1 MDFFKQL
8 FNSVSNQA
16 ADRVKSLYTGTFIFS
31 WLAINWKVLAYI
43 LFSKKSMEVKLEG
56 FDKYFSDTLWFQS
69 WLTSDVFIQNTLLKP
84 LLISLIIVIAIPALN
99 TFADFIKIL
108 SNLANNK
115 LQRNFAGWMSPE
127 RSQSLLD
134 EINILKSGQGN
145 LFVEK
150 NEEIDKLQGKISNL
164 ESQISADKTRHIDEI
179 EKVKNSLKSSVDSA
193 EKKRDEF
200 HEKLNESKE
209 KVLGL
214 EQQINSHQQQQQQMS
229 TQNSELNQQLT
240 KQVQETA
247 PYKNLQNQ
255 LTNQQNSNKGLQEKL
270 KVAND
275 EFSKQI
281 VKLQQAIAQGSSSR
295 ESQQQK
301 LIEQFSAQLDLATQT
316 IEKYAAS
323 QGTDSK
329 D

>member
-1 MDFFKQL
+1 
-8 FNSVSNQA
+8 
-16 ADRVKSLYTGTFIFS
+16 
-31 WLAINWKVLAYI
+31 
-43 LFSKKSMEVKLEG
+43 MEIKLEG

-164 ESQISADKTRHIDEI
+164 ESQISADKTRHVGEI
-179 EKVKNSLKSSVDSA
+179 EKVKSSMKSPVETA
-193 EKKRDEF
+193 EQKRDEL

-209 KVLGL
+209 KMLQL
-214 EQQINSHQQQQQQMS
+214 EQQINSYKQQQNQMS
-229 TQNSELNQQLT
+229 STHSDLNQQLT
-240 KQVQETA
+240 KQVQETT

-255 LTNQQNSNKGLQEKL
+255 LTNQQNTNKGLQEKL
-270 KVAND
+270 KISND
-275 EFSKQI
+275 EFNKQI
-281 VKLQQAIAQGSSSR
+281 VKLQQSIAQGSSSR
-295 ESQQQK
+295 ENQQQK
-301 LIEQFSAQLDLATQT
+301 LIEKFSAQLDMATQT
-316 IEKYAAS
+316 IEKYAVS
-323 QGTDSK
+323 QRKDSEA
-329 D
+329 